1 MQQYL
6 NKSEVFQNSPKG
18 YQSFGL
24 LLCNF
29 LCPWRFKNCPIWS
42 HCYCLRLNQESKR
55 TPRPCFKKVNIL
67 RLMFNTSSSSSSC
80 TSFQASIFI
89 FFRISSWLFNLFP
102 LSLSLSLTLY
112 FSFSLSLFLSLS
124 LSLPL
129 SLFLFLFHISLFISK
144 FSIFPQS
151 VFPYLSN
158 SPFLPIPVFFVS
170 RFFTFS
176 FQI

>member
-6 NKSEVFQNSPKG
+6 NKSEVFQNSPKS

-89 FFRISSWLFNLFP
+89 FSESVPCFSTFF
-102 LSLSLSLTLY
+102 LSLSLSLSLSLY
-112 FSFSLSLFLSLS
+112 FSFSLSFLQTVKMYKNTSLAPKRS
-124 LSLPL
+124 CN
-129 SLFLFLFHISLFISK
+129 F
-144 FSIFPQS
+144 QS
-151 VFPYLSN
+151 CPSN
-158 SPFLPIPVFFVS
+158 NYRKVW
-170 RFFTFS
+170 
-176 FQI
+176 